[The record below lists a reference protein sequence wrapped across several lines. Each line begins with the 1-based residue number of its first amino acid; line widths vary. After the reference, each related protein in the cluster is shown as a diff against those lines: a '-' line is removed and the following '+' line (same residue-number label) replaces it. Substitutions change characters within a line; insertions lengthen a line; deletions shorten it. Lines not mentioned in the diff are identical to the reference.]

1 MACCQKEK
9 KYGYDDSRFEKDV
22 DEEFH
27 CSVCYNVLKEPRMCR
42 NNEHIFCFDCISE
55 HLKVNSE
62 TCPEC
67 NEHLSLDTLRKAPR
81 VLRNCLSK
89 VKINC
94 DHASRGCPQFTRLE
108 ELRTHVSNC
117 GYAPV
122 LCSNAECGMEINKQD
137 KDYHETEVCEYR
149 RVKCQDCG
157 KMQEVVGKLE
167 GRIMELD
174 RKMEDTKKEVRNAAK
189 NTGDKVEAMNEEM
202 KTASRQIEKEIGE
215 VMKEVGEVKKEVG
228 QVKDDKVEAMNK
240 KVGEV
245 KEEVGEVK
253 EEVGEVKK
261 EVGEVKE
268 EVGEVKT
275 EVEEV
280 KKEVKD
286 VKENLFKV
294 NKDVD
299 EVKVMMSQVLEK
311 LNMLEHLNKLPFPT
325 EEMLNTPREDI
336 LIAGGVDDKTGT
348 EIFSWEKNGW
358 FEVSPMN
365 EERAFASSFIYED
378 QLFVLGGRSTKA
390 IDTLDLSVLPLKW
403 MKFPREL
410 PFKCNGF
417 QTVVCQ
423 QTVIHIGGYNC
434 EKRQKSNMISELQLT
449 SPSSCF
455 MKELCQIPEPRQC
468 HSAEV
473 FEDKVLIL
481 GGYSDSGAPLDSV
494 LEFDLKRNK
503 CKEMPKLPVPLARM
517 ATVRWRQEA
526 VVLGGINEEKGVV
539 NDVFMYNIKTGKIT
553 VLPSMLEKRWE
564 CYAIITG
571 NTIVVMGGA
580 NEKGKHL
587 NTVECFT
594 MGGSTWEYLPA
605 MNKARYNAVG
615 EVLPYGRKYV

>member
-9 KYGYDDSRFEKDV
+9 IYGYDDSRFEKDV

-42 NNEHIFCFDCISE
+42 NNEHTFCLDCISG
-55 HLKVNSE
+55 HLKVNSK

-81 VLRNCLSK
+81 VLRNYLCKL
-89 VKINC
+89 KINC

-108 ELRTHVSNC
+108 ELNTHVSNC

-137 KDYHETEVCEYR
+137 KVHHETEVCERR
-149 RVKCQDCG
+149 RVKCHDCG
-157 KMQEVVGKLE
+157 KMLEVVGKLE

-174 RKMEDTKKEVRNAAK
+174 RKVEETKKEVGNAAK

-202 KTASRQIEKEIGE
+202 KIASRQAGKEIE
-215 VMKEVGEVKKEVG
+215 EVKKEVG
-228 QVKDDKVEAMNK
+228 D
-240 KVGEV
+240 V
-245 KEEVGEVK
+245 KEEVGD
-253 EEVGEVKK
+253 VKK
-261 EVGEVKE
+261 EVG
-268 EVGEVKT
+268 
-275 EVEEV
+275 EV

-286 VKENLFKV
+286 VKENLSKV

-311 LNMLEHLNKLPFPT
+311 LNILEHLNKLPSPT

-336 LIAGGVDDKTGT
+336 LIAGGFFETGT
-348 EIFSWEKNGW
+348 EIFSWEKNCW
-358 FEVSPMN
+358 FKVSPMN
-365 EERAFASSFIYED
+365 EKHDYASSFIYKD
-378 QLFVLGGRSTKA
+378 QLFVLGGIWTKA
-390 IDTLDLSVLPLKW
+390 IETLDLSVLPLKW
-403 MKFPREL
+403 TKFRREL
-410 PFKCNGF
+410 PFKCDDF

-423 QTVIHIGGYNC
+423 QTVFHIGG
-434 EKRQKSNMISELQLT
+434 KQSNMISELQLT

-455 MKELCQIPEPRQC
+455 MKELCQMPEPRKC

-481 GGYSDSGAPLDSV
+481 GGRINTNDYLDSV
-494 LEFDLKRNK
+494 LEFDPKRNK
-503 CKEMPKLPVPLARM
+503 CKEMPKLPVALRRM
-517 ATVRWRQEA
+517 ATVRWREEV
-526 VVLGGINEEKGVV
+526 VVLGGINKEDEAV

-553 VLPSMLEKRWE
+553 VLPSMLEKR
-564 CYAIITG
+564 CSCCAVITG
-571 NTIVVMGGA
+571 NTIVVMGGV
-580 NEKGKHL
+580 NEKGENL
-587 NTVECFT
+587 RTVECFT
-594 MGGSTWEYLPA
+594 MGGSTWEYLPS
-605 MNKARYNAVG
+605 MNKTRFNAVA

>member
-1 MACCQKEK
+1 MACCQKEV

-42 NNEHIFCFDCISE
+42 NNEHIFCLDCISE

-67 NEHLSLDTLRKAPR
+67 NEHLNLDTLRKAPR
-81 VLRNCLSK
+81 VLRNYLCKL
-89 VKINC
+89 KINC
-94 DHASRGCPQFTRLE
+94 DHASRGCPQFTCLQELE
-108 ELRTHVSNC
+108 THVSNC

-137 KDYHETEVCEYR
+137 KVHHETEVCEYR

-157 KMQEVVGKLE
+157 KMQEVVGRLE

-174 RKMEDTKKEVRNAAK
+174 RKVEETKKEVWNAAK

-202 KTASRQIEKEIGE
+202 KTASRQTEKENE
-215 VMKEVGEVKKEVG
+215 EVKKEVR
-228 QVKDDKVEAMNK
+228 
-240 KVGEV
+240 
-245 KEEVGEVK
+245 
-253 EEVGEVKK
+253 
-261 EVGEVKE
+261 
-268 EVGEVKT
+268 
-275 EVEEV
+275 EV

-286 VKENLFKV
+286 VKENLSKV

-299 EVKVMMSQVLEK
+299 EVKVMMNQVLEK
-311 LNMLEHLNKLPFPT
+311 LNMLEHLNKLPSPL
-325 EEMLNTPREDI
+325 EGILNTARENI
-336 LIAGGVDDKTGT
+336 LIAGGHGDKTGM

-358 FEVSPMN
+358 FKVSPMN
-365 EERAFASSFIYED
+365 EEHVRASSFIYND
-378 QLFVLGGRSTKA
+378 QLFVVGGAGSKT
-390 IDTLDLSVLPLKW
+390 IETLDLNELPLKW
-403 MKFPREL
+403 VKFSREL
-410 PFKCNGF
+410 PFRFDDF
-417 QTVVCQ
+417 QNVVCQ
-423 QTVIHIGGYNC
+423 QTVIHIGGFNW
-434 EKRQKSNMISELQLT
+434 EKFQNSNVISEFQLT

-455 MKELCQIPEPRQC
+455 MKELCQMPEPRQC

-494 LEFDLKRNK
+494 LEFDPKRNE
-503 CKEMPKLPVPLARM
+503 CKEMPKLPVPLLRM
-517 ATVRWRQEA
+517 ATVRWREQA
-526 VVLGGINEEKGVV
+526 VVLGGRNKERKVV

-553 VLPSMLEKRWE
+553 VLPSMLEKRWG
-564 CYAIITG
+564 CCAIITS

-587 NTVECFT
+587 NTVESFT
-594 MGGSTWEYLPA
+594 MGGSTWEYLPS
-605 MNKARYNAVG
+605 MNKARYNAIA

>member
-1 MACCQKEK
+1 MACCQKEE

-27 CSVCYNVLKEPRMCR
+27 CSICYNVLKEPRMCR
-42 NNEHIFCFDCISE
+42 NNEHIFCLACISE
-55 HLKVNSE
+55 HLKVNSK

-81 VLRNCLSK
+81 VLRNYLCKL
-89 VKINC
+89 KINC
-94 DHASRGCPQFTRLE
+94 DHASRGCPEFICLQELE
-108 ELRTHVSNC
+108 THVSNC

-137 KDYHETEVCEYR
+137 KVHHETEVCEYT

-157 KMQEVVGKLE
+157 KMQEVVGRLE
-167 GRIMELD
+167 GRMMEMD
-174 RKMEDTKKEVRNAAK
+174 RKLEETKKEVWNAAK
-189 NTGDKVEAMNEEM
+189 NTGDKVRAMN
-202 KTASRQIEKEIGE
+202 
-215 VMKEVGEVKKEVG
+215 
-228 QVKDDKVEAMNK
+228 
-240 KVGEV
+240 
-245 KEEVGEVK
+245 

-261 EVGEVKE
+261 EVGEVKK
-268 EVGEVKT
+268 EVG
-275 EVEEV
+275 EV

-286 VKENLFKV
+286 VKENLSKV

-299 EVKVMMSQVLEK
+299 EVKVMMSQVLKK
-311 LNMLEHLNKLPFPT
+311 LNMLEHLNKLPSPT
-325 EEMLNTPREDI
+325 EGMLNTPREDI
-336 LIAGGVDDKTGT
+336 LIAGGKDDATGT

-358 FEVSPMN
+358 FGVSPMN
-365 EERAFASSFIYED
+365 EDHDAFASSFIYKD
-378 QLFVLGGRSTKA
+378 QLFVLGGDRSKT
-390 IDTLDLSVLPLKW
+390 IETLDLSVLPLKW
-403 MKFPREL
+403 IKFPREL
-410 PFKCNGF
+410 PFRCDDF

-423 QTVIHIGGYNC
+423 QTVIHIGGYNY
-434 EKRQKSNMISELQLT
+434 EKDEESNMISELQLT

-455 MKELCQIPEPRQC
+455 MKELCQMPEPRDR

-481 GGYSDSGAPLDSV
+481 GGCSMFFNILDNV
-494 LEFDLKRNK
+494 LEFYPNRNE
-503 CKEMPKLPVPLARM
+503 CKEMPKLPVPLMRM
-517 ATVRWRQEA
+517 ATVRWREEA
-526 VVLGGINEEKGVV
+526 VVLGGLNKERKAV

-553 VLPSMLEKRWE
+553 VLPSMLEKRWG
-564 CYAIITG
+564 CCAIITG

-594 MGGSTWEYLPA
+594 MGGSTWEYLPS
-605 MNKARYNAVG
+605 MNKARRGAVA